1 MSSTIHFLIDDE
13 TRRPEMQAVEC
24 EQAEERPTEDRRY
37 QSGEHESW
45 PEEQIAQA
53 FSRHDAGEGEYISH
67 DEMENRM
74 NALKQRAT
82 RGSL

>member
-13 TRRPEMQAVEC
+13 TRRLEMQAAER
-24 EQAEERPTEDRRY
+24 QQSEERATEERCY
-37 QSGEHESW
+37 QSSEHESW
-45 PEEQIAQA
+45 PEEQITQA

-74 NALKQRAT
+74 NALKLRAT